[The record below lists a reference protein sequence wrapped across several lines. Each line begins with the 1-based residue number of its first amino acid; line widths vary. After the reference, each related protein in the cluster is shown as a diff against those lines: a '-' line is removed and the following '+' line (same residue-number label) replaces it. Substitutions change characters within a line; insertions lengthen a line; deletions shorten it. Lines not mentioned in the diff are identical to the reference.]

1 MGSSEQIIKHEVIP
15 DGNISKV
22 SQVFEI
28 YTKLF
33 DHSNTTIN
41 IENLG
46 EVNSSI
52 FAKQGNVKCDKYTN
66 NENKVIDDNDEI
78 LTAQDEIVYL
88 LEDISVT
95 KKYEGDIV
103 IRRLD

>member
-1 MGSSEQIIKHEVIP
+1 MNSVQNCEKR
-15 DGNISKV
+15 
-22 SQVFEI
+22 
-28 YTKLF
+28 KL
-33 DHSNTTIN
+33 SNTTIN
-41 IENLG
+41 IENLE

-66 NENKVIDDNDEI
+66 NENKVIDDNNEI

-88 LEDISVT
+88 LEEISVT
-95 KKYEGDIV
+95 KKYKGDIA